1 MVEAKKDVK
10 TAAGPAEETVKQVV
24 EEEVKAAAPAAEA
37 PAAKE
42 TKAPAKKA
50 PAKKAPAKTAA
61 AKKETVKKEPVKK
74 EAVKKETVKKETAKK
89 ETEKKAP
96 AKAAAAKAA
105 PAKKPAAK
113 KAEPAAAVHF
123 QFDGKDLVAKDVL
136 DQAVKAYKSTHK
148 GVEIKTIELYI
159 VANEGAA
166 YYVVPCEAAHR
177 SSVMS
182 CQWVWLLYHWD
193 TAAHLH

>member
-61 AKKETVKKEPVKK
+61 AKKETVKKE
-74 EAVKKETVKKETAKK
+74 TAKK

-96 AKAAAAKAA
+96 AKSAAAKAA

-166 YYVVPCEAAHR
+166 YYVVNGEGNDDFKI
-177 SSVMS
+177 M
-182 CQWVWLLYHWD
+182 L
-193 TAAHLH
+193 

>member
-1 MVEAKKDVK
+1 M
-10 TAAGPAEETVKQVV
+10 PPQ
-24 EEEVKAAAPAAEA
+24 
-37 PAAKE
+37 
-42 TKAPAKKA
+42 KKA

-89 ETEKKAP
+89 ETETKAP
-96 AKAAAAKAA
+96 AKAA

-166 YYVVPCEAAHR
+166 YYVVNGEGNDDFKI
-177 SSVMS
+177 M
-182 CQWVWLLYHWD
+182 L
-193 TAAHLH
+193 

>member
-74 EAVKKETVKKETAKK
+74 EAVKKETVKKEIAKK

-166 YYVVPCEAAHR
+166 YYVVNGEGNDDFKI
-177 SSVMS
+177 M
-182 CQWVWLLYHWD
+182 L
-193 TAAHLH
+193 

>member
-74 EAVKKETVKKETAKK
+74 EAVKKETAKK

-96 AKAAAAKAA
+96 AKAA

-166 YYVVPCEAAHR
+166 YYVVNGEGNDDFKI
-177 SSVMS
+177 M
-182 CQWVWLLYHWD
+182 L
-193 TAAHLH
+193 

>member
-61 AKKETVKKEPVKK
+61 A
-74 EAVKKETVKKETAKK
+74 KKETVKKETAKK

-166 YYVVPCEAAHR
+166 YYVVNGEGNDDFKI
-177 SSVMS
+177 M
-182 CQWVWLLYHWD
+182 L
-193 TAAHLH
+193 

>member
-1 MVEAKKDVK
+1 MVETKKDVK
-10 TAAGPAEETVKQVV
+10 TAGPAEETVKQVV
-24 EEEVKAAAPAAEA
+24 EEEVKAAAPAAEV

-50 PAKKAPAKTAA
+50 PAKKAPAKTVA

-166 YYVVPCEAAHR
+166 YYVVNGEGNDDFKI
-177 SSVMS
+177 M
-182 CQWVWLLYHWD
+182 L
-193 TAAHLH
+193 

>member
-10 TAAGPAEETVKQVV
+10 TAAVPAEETVKQVV

-96 AKAAAAKAA
+96 AKAA

-166 YYVVPCEAAHR
+166 YYVVNGEGNDDFKI
-177 SSVMS
+177 M
-182 CQWVWLLYHWD
+182 L
-193 TAAHLH
+193 

>member
-50 PAKKAPAKTAA
+50 PAKKTQAKTAA

-166 YYVVPCEAAHR
+166 YYVVNGEGNDDFKI
-177 SSVMS
+177 M
-182 CQWVWLLYHWD
+182 L
-193 TAAHLH
+193 

>member
-1 MVEAKKDVK
+1 MVDAKKEGK

-50 PAKKAPAKTAA
+50 PAKKAPAKRAA

-166 YYVVPCEAAHR
+166 YYVVNGEGNDDFKI
-177 SSVMS
+177 M
-182 CQWVWLLYHWD
+182 L
-193 TAAHLH
+193 

>member
-50 PAKKAPAKTAA
+50 PAKKATAKTAA
-61 AKKETVKKEPVKK
+61 AKQETVKKEPVKK

-89 ETEKKAP
+89 ETETKAP
-96 AKAAAAKAA
+96 AKAA

-166 YYVVPCEAAHR
+166 YYVVNGEGNDDFKI
-177 SSVMS
+177 M
-182 CQWVWLLYHWD
+182 L
-193 TAAHLH
+193 

>member
-50 PAKKAPAKTAA
+50 PAKKAPAQTAA

-166 YYVVPCEAAHR
+166 YYVVNGEGNDDFKI
-177 SSVMS
+177 M
-182 CQWVWLLYHWD
+182 L
-193 TAAHLH
+193 

>member
-74 EAVKKETVKKETAKK
+74 EAVKKEIVKKETAKK

-96 AKAAAAKAA
+96 AKAA

-166 YYVVPCEAAHR
+166 YYVVNGEGNDDFKI
-177 SSVMS
+177 M
-182 CQWVWLLYHWD
+182 L
-193 TAAHLH
+193 

>member
-50 PAKKAPAKTAA
+50 PAKKAPAKTAE

-166 YYVVPCEAAHR
+166 YYVVNGEGNDDFKI
-177 SSVMS
+177 M
-182 CQWVWLLYHWD
+182 L
-193 TAAHLH
+193 

>member
-74 EAVKKETVKKETAKK
+74 EAVNKETVKKETAKK

-166 YYVVPCEAAHR
+166 YYVVNGEGNDDFKI
-177 SSVMS
+177 M
-182 CQWVWLLYHWD
+182 L
-193 TAAHLH
+193 

>member
-10 TAAGPAEETVKQVV
+10 TAAVPAEETVKQVV

-61 AKKETVKKEPVKK
+61 AKKETVKKE
-74 EAVKKETVKKETAKK
+74 TAKK

-96 AKAAAAKAA
+96 AKAA

-148 GVEIKTIELYI
+148 GVEIKTIDLYI

-166 YYVVPCEAAHR
+166 YYVVNGEGGDDYKII
-177 SSVMS
+177 
-182 CQWVWLLYHWD
+182 L
-193 TAAHLH
+193 

>member
-74 EAVKKETVKKETAKK
+74 EAVKKETAKKETAKK

-166 YYVVPCEAAHR
+166 YYVVNGEGNDDFKI
-177 SSVMS
+177 M
-182 CQWVWLLYHWD
+182 L
-193 TAAHLH
+193 

>member
-148 GVEIKTIELYI
+148 GVEIKTIELYN

-166 YYVVPCEAAHR
+166 YYVVNGEGNDDFKI
-177 SSVMS
+177 M
-182 CQWVWLLYHWD
+182 L
-193 TAAHLH
+193 

>member
-89 ETEKKAP
+89 ETEKRRRPRQRPPRQHRLKSLQPRRQSLQQPYISSLTERTWLQRMSWTRRLRHIRAHTRALRLRP
-96 AKAAAAKAA
+96 LSCISLPMK
-105 PAKKPAAK
+105 
-113 KAEPAAAVHF
+113 
-123 QFDGKDLVAKDVL
+123 VL
-136 DQAVKAYKSTHK
+136 L
-148 GVEIKTIELYI
+148 I
-159 VANEGAA
+159 
-166 YYVVPCEAAHR
+166 
-177 SSVMS
+177 M
-182 CQWVWLLYHWD
+182 W
-193 TAAHLH
+193 

>member
-42 TKAPAKKA
+42 KKAPAKKA

-166 YYVVPCEAAHR
+166 YYVVNGEGNDDFKI
-177 SSVMS
+177 M
-182 CQWVWLLYHWD
+182 L
-193 TAAHLH
+193 

>member
-96 AKAAAAKAA
+96 AKAAATKAA

-166 YYVVPCEAAHR
+166 YYVVNGEGNDDFKI
-177 SSVMS
+177 M
-182 CQWVWLLYHWD
+182 L
-193 TAAHLH
+193 

>member
-42 TKAPAKKA
+42 TKA

-166 YYVVPCEAAHR
+166 YYVVNGEGNDDFKI
-177 SSVMS
+177 M
-182 CQWVWLLYHWD
+182 L
-193 TAAHLH
+193 

>member
-50 PAKKAPAKTAA
+50 PAKKAPAKPAA
-61 AKKETVKKEPVKK
+61 A
-74 EAVKKETVKKETAKK
+74 KKETVKKETAKK

-166 YYVVPCEAAHR
+166 YYVVNGEGNDDFKI
-177 SSVMS
+177 M
-182 CQWVWLLYHWD
+182 L
-193 TAAHLH
+193 

>member
-166 YYVVPCEAAHR
+166 YYVVNGEGNDDFKI
-177 SSVMS
+177 M
-182 CQWVWLLYHWD
+182 L
-193 TAAHLH
+193 

>member
-10 TAAGPAEETVKQVV
+10 TAAGLAEETVKQVV

-166 YYVVPCEAAHR
+166 YYVVNGEGNDDFKI
-177 SSVMS
+177 M
-182 CQWVWLLYHWD
+182 L
-193 TAAHLH
+193 

>member
-61 AKKETVKKEPVKK
+61 AKKEAVKKEPVKK

-166 YYVVPCEAAHR
+166 YYVVNGEGNDDFKI
-177 SSVMS
+177 M
-182 CQWVWLLYHWD
+182 L
-193 TAAHLH
+193 

>member
-50 PAKKAPAKTAA
+50 PAKKAPAKPAA
-61 AKKETVKKEPVKK
+61 AKQETVKKEPVKK

-96 AKAAAAKAA
+96 AKAA

-166 YYVVPCEAAHR
+166 YYVVNGEGNDDFKI
-177 SSVMS
+177 M
-182 CQWVWLLYHWD
+182 L
-193 TAAHLH
+193 

>member
-10 TAAGPAEETVKQVV
+10 TAAGPAAETVKQVV

-96 AKAAAAKAA
+96 AKAA

-166 YYVVPCEAAHR
+166 YYVVNGEGNDDFKI
-177 SSVMS
+177 M
-182 CQWVWLLYHWD
+182 L
-193 TAAHLH
+193 

>member
-50 PAKKAPAKTAA
+50 PATKAPAKTAA
-61 AKKETVKKEPVKK
+61 AQKETVKKEPVKN

-166 YYVVPCEAAHR
+166 YYVVNGEGNDDFKI
-177 SSVMS
+177 MM
-182 CQWVWLLYHWD
+182 
-193 TAAHLH
+193 